1 MTRIFSTPPAT
12 RTEPFSAPAA
22 QTDERD
28 GKAPR
33 RGLFGQGRGNGSEPL
48 ERQSDEAL
56 LKRIAKGDM
65 QAFEQFHTRY
75 FAKVMRFAAR
85 IVDSR
90 DAAEEIAN
98 DVLMT
103 VWRTAERFEGRSKPS
118 TWLFGIAY
126 RMSLKQRQKL
136 VRRRGD
142 VELDE
147 GMIDAGGDAAEGVIL
162 RTDLAGALARLSPE
176 LRAVVE
182 LTYFNGCLYTEI
194 AEILECPVGTV
205 KTRMMT
211 ARRRLRAML
220 DDDAGGGA
228 DGMEAASV

>member
-1 MTRIFSTPPAT
+1 MAQAQDKTDAQR
-12 RTEPFSAPAA
+12 REPFPRDA
-22 QTDERD
+22 QLNDERD
-28 GKAPR
+28 KR
-33 RGLFGQGRGNGSEPL
+33 RGGLRLFGRKSPDSLAE
-48 ERQSDEAL
+48 QSDEAL
-56 LKRIAKGDM
+56 LKAIARGDM
-65 QAFEQFHTRY
+65 NAFEQFHLRY

-90 DAAEEIAN
+90 EAAEEVAN
-98 DVLMT
+98 DALMT
-103 VWRTAERFEGRSKPS
+103 VWRTADRFEGRSKPS

-126 RMSLKQRQKL
+126 RMALKARQKL
-136 VRRRGD
+136 GRRRGD

-147 GMIDAGGDAAEGVIL
+147 NMIDAGGDAAPGVIL
-162 RTDLAGALARLSPE
+162 RTDLAGALARLTPE

-211 ARRRLRAML
+211 ARRRLRLML
-220 DDDAGGGA
+220 ADDDDNA
-228 DGMEAASV
+228 MEAASG